1 MFNMANTNDQKVYL
15 TQEGLEKLK
24 KELDSLTNVRKPA
37 TVERVASTRVP
48 GELVENN
55 DYNQAKQDLAF
66 IEGRIVELEE
76 VLAKAELIKR
86 DHRGGHNK
94 VCLGCRVT
102 VEVNSQ
108 EGIFHLVGEWEA
120 DPSSQKISHES
131 PLGKALLGRKVGD
144 QVEVEAPVGKLVY
157 TVVAIE

>member
-1 MFNMANTNDQKVYL
+1 MATDAQKVYL

-24 KELDSLTNVRKPA
+24 KELESLANVRKPA
-37 TVERVASTRVP
+37 AVERVASTRVP

-66 IEGRIVELEE
+66 IEGRISELEQ
-76 VLAKAELIKR
+76 VLAKVELIKR
-86 DHRGGHNK
+86 DHRGGHGQ
-94 VCLGCRVT
+94 VGLGCRVT
-102 VEVNSQ
+102 VEVNGQ

-131 PLGKALLGRKVGD
+131 PLGKALLGKAVGE

-157 TVVAIE
+157 TVLAIE

>member
-1 MFNMANTNDQKVYL
+1 MATTDDQNVYL

-24 KELDSLTNVRKPA
+24 KQLDSLTNVRKPA
-37 TVERVASTRVP
+37 AVERVATTRVP

-66 IEGRIVELEE
+66 IEGRIAELEE
-76 VLAKAELIKR
+76 VLAKAELIKK
-86 DHRGGHNK
+86 DHRGGHGQ
-94 VCLGCRVT
+94 VGLGCRVT
-102 VEVNSQ
+102 VEVHGQ
-108 EGIFHLVGEWEA
+108 KGVFHLVGEWEA
-120 DPSSQKISHES
+120 DPASQKISHES

-157 TVVAIE
+157 SVVAIE